1 MRTLLG
7 WFLTALFAS
16 APSILFA
23 QDLPAA
29 AVLETEASGVAAET
43 AGAVDRMI
51 RARLDGL
58 GVVRTSSGV
67 ALDLAEVQL
76 ALGCVGETPECL
88 APVANELS
96 VQLLLIPHLDEADGR
111 LILTIARFDRERGT
125 IDRVVRQT
133 SGERAR
139 TELLD
144 AIEGQLRELFGLP
157 PPTEAPPDDTPRPR
171 PPPPSSGPSAG
182 PFVVMGVG
190 VAALAVGIGLG
201 VAALGAQD
209 EYAALPEPQ
218 SRAEA
223 ADAAAVYSRW
233 ESLAIGADV
242 LFVVGGV
249 AAAGG
254 LAWLLAEVLGSSGGE
269 TAVAPLLGPGVAGL
283 SVSGTWSAR

>member
-7 WFLTALFAS
+7 CLYIAVFTG
-16 APSILFA
+16 APSTLVA

-43 AGAVDRMI
+43 AGAVNRMI

-125 IDRVVRQT
+125 IERVVRQT

-157 PPTEAPPDDTPRPR
+157 PPTEAPPDDTPQPR
-171 PPPPSSGPSAG
+171 PPPSSAPSAG

-218 SRAEA
+218 SRADA
-223 ADAAAVYSRW
+223 ADAAAVYARW

>member
-16 APSILFA
+16 APGTLFA

-29 AVLETEASGVAAET
+29 AVLETEASGVAADT
-43 AGAVDRMI
+43 AGAVDRMV

-96 VQLLLIPHLDEADGR
+96 VQLLLIPHLDETDGR
-111 LILTIARFDRERGT
+111 LILTIALFDREGGT
-125 IDRVVRQT
+125 IERVVRQT

-144 AIEGQLRELFGLP
+144 AIEGQLRELFDLP
-157 PPTEAPPDDTPRPR
+157 PIEAPGDDTPPVT
-171 PPPPSSGPSAG
+171 PPAPASGPSPG
-182 PFVVMGVG
+182 PFVVLGVG

-209 EYAALPEPQ
+209 EYAALPDPQ
-218 SRAEA
+218 SRDEA
-223 ADAAAVYSRW
+223 ADAAAVYARW

-242 LFVVGGV
+242 LFVVGGL

-254 LAWLLAEVLGSSGGE
+254 LAWLLAEVLGSSSGD
-269 TAVAPLLGPGVAGL
+269 TAVAPVLGPGTAGL
-283 SVSGTWSAR
+283 SISGTWSAR